1 MRHRRRSI
9 PPARRLTALTVPVAI
24 TIGAVAGPGVYAA
37 ESDIDRAF
45 DTLGL
50 PPAME
55 QVRSQVL
62 EILGGALD
70 IDDDEEPDE
79 VPALRLENA
88 LRRWELMAPDWRS
101 VPPSVMER
109 VRLCRDVRLRDPGA
123 PVPEGCGEQLQ
134 LELRLRHMEQA
145 ESRFQQRLEATD
157 GDATALG
164 DLDRLQERVM
174 ERIAEV
180 DAAMEQDRERA
191 MDAAGIGDG
200 DLDQIRDRIMDQ
212 DMDMEREMDQV
223 RANAN
228 GGQP

>member
-1 MRHRRRSI
+1 MRQRRRSN

-24 TIGAVAGPGVYAA
+24 SIGAVAGPGVYAA

-62 EILGGALD
+62 ELLGGALD
-70 IDDDEEPDE
+70 DDDDVEPDE

-101 VPPSVMER
+101 VPSSVMER
-109 VRLCRDVRLRDPGA
+109 VRLCRDVRLRDPET
-123 PVPEGCGEQLQ
+123 PIPEGCGEQLR
-134 LELRLRHMEQA
+134 LELRLQHMN
-145 ESRFQQRLEATD
+145 RFEERFTD
-157 GDATALG
+157 AIAAARDDDVALT
-164 DLDRLQERVM
+164 DLDALQERVV

-180 DAAMEQDRERA
+180 EAASESVRTMAMTATGLSMEDFDALR
-191 MDAAGIGDG
+191 G
-200 DLDQIRDRIMDQ
+200 RIMQHDLE
-212 DMDMEREMDQV
+212 MERQMRRV
-223 RANAN
+223 RAN